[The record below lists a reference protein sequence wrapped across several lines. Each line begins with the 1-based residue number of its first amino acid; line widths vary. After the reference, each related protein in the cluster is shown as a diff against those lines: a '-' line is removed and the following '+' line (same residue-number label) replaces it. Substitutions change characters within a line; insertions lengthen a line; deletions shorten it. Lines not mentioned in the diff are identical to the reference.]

1 VQTNVE
7 QSSTHLSCSLKNNM
21 SSKTFCIVPWIHLH
35 TWPDGRVI
43 PCCIMTPDK
52 AIGNLKDNTL
62 EELWNS
68 QGMKDMRS
76 LMLSGEKVS
85 ACNRCYQTESNGLVS
100 HRQNSNQFFNQ
111 HIEWAETNTNQDGSV
126 DKLNL
131 IYWDFRFSNICN
143 LKCRSC
149 GPNLS
154 STWYDDHV
162 KMAPGYRK
170 EPRVIHVEDNSK
182 ENIFRYVD
190 QLIDTVEEVYFAGG
204 EPLVMPEHYDIL
216 EKLIAAGRTDCRLR
230 YNTNLSKLT
239 FRGKNVMD
247 YWQQFEKV
255 KVYASIDAIGARAEY
270 LRSGT
275 DWTLVEENI
284 KTIVNFDKN
293 VMAIGATVQLANV
306 LHLPEMVDHLL
317 NLGVK
322 YVTISLS
329 NILSWPNYYSIQILP
344 EQLKQQAK
352 QQLLA
357 HLDTM
362 EKDIRKIFEPQY
374 NGIINFMQHEP
385 DNKLQ
390 LQQEFKQ
397 KTQQLDSIRH
407 EELSTC
413 CPELK
418 EWYQSI

>member
-1 VQTNVE
+1 
-7 QSSTHLSCSLKNNM
+7 LKNSM
-21 SSKTFCIVPWIHLH
+21 PSKTFCVIPWIHLH

-52 AIGNLKDNTL
+52 QIGNLKDNTL

-68 QGMKDMRS
+68 PGMKDIRNS
-76 LMLSGEKVS
+76 MLTGNQHT
-85 ACNRCYQTESNGLVS
+85 ACNRCYETELTGLVS
-100 HRQNSNQFFNQ
+100 HRQNSNRFFNK
-111 HIEWAETNTNQDGSV
+111 HIKWAESNTNADGSV

-162 KMAPGYRK
+162 KIAPSYRL
-170 EPRVIHVEDNSK
+170 EPRVIHVEDNSR
-182 ENIFRYVD
+182 ENLLRYVD
-190 QLIDTVEEVYFAGG
+190 QFIDSVEEVYFAGG
-204 EPLVMPEHYDIL
+204 EPLVMPEHYEIL
-216 EKLIAAGRTDCRLR
+216 EKLLAAGRTDCRIR

-247 YWQQFEKV
+247 YWKQFEQV
-255 KVYASIDAIGARAEY
+255 KVFASIDAVGPRAEY

-275 DWTLVEENI
+275 DWQLVEENI
-284 KTIVNFDKN
+284 KTIVDFNN
-293 VMAIGATVQLANV
+293 NIMAIGATVQVGNI
-306 LHLPEMVDHLL
+306 LHLPEMVNYLL

-322 YVTISLS
+322 YATISLS
-329 NILSWPNYYSIQILP
+329 NILSWPNYYSIPILP

-362 EKDIRKIFEPQY
+362 EKDVRKIFEPQY
-374 NGIINFMQHEP
+374 NGIINFMQYEP
-385 DNKLQ
+385 NDKLQ
-390 LQQEFKQ
+390 LQQEFKR

-407 EELSTC
+407 EELSIC